1 VRQKEAAEA
10 AAAEED
16 VPEDAKQKAD
26 TEMGRDKAAAKPIAD
41 PEMNPAK
48 ENDNPGPKDLFVE
61 DEHVKEDRPSV
72 GTPAAKPIA
81 DPEMNPANQNDNPG
95 PKVLFVEEEHV
106 KEDSP
111 SVGTP
116 VVCVR
121 VEKGFKYYT
130 ME

>member
-1 VRQKEAAEA
+1 MIARVRQKAAAEA

-26 TEMGRDKAAAKPIAD
+26 TEMGRDKA
-41 PEMNPAK
+41 
-48 ENDNPGPKDLFVE
+48 
-61 DEHVKEDRPSV
+61 
-72 GTPAAKPIA
+72 AAKPIA